1 MEVEAEPPKRR
12 HTTLTSPGRLSLL
25 KPGWLVSLGTGKAI
39 LFFSILKAEME
50 EAPVATG
57 LPEGTY
63 TQWMFI
69 NHGLYQT
76 QAQVKTT

>member
-1 MEVEAEPPKRR
+1 MEVEPPKLR
-12 HTTLTSPGRLSLL
+12 HATLACPGRLSLL
-25 KPGWLVSLGTGKAI
+25 KLGWLVTLGTAEAA
-39 LFFSILKAEME
+39 LLFSILKAEME

-76 QAQVKTT
+76 QAQG

>member
-1 MEVEAEPPKRR
+1 MEVEPPKLR
-12 HTTLTSPGRLSLL
+12 HTTLACPGRLSLL
-25 KPGWLVSLGTGKAI
+25 KLGWLVTLGTAEAA
-39 LFFSILKAEME
+39 LLFSILKAEME

-57 LPEGTY
+57 FPEGTY

-76 QAQVKTT
+76 QAQG

>member
-1 MEVEAEPPKRR
+1 MEGEPPKLRD
-12 HTTLTSPGRLSLL
+12 TTLACPGRLSLL
-25 KPGWLVSLGTGKAI
+25 KPGWLVTLGTAKAA
-39 LFFSILKAEME
+39 LLFSILKAEME

-76 QAQVKTT
+76 RAQIKTT